1 MNSIILFL
9 IIALIAPI
17 KARYGEKRNEKAE
30 RQNLEAVRLMTEKM
44 NRGEWRAAADF
55 FAENAR
61 NHGEK
66 VGREGVRA
74 VLEDIFTTFPD
85 WRMEIL
91 ESVASGDLVS
101 VRYQVSGTHR
111 GVGKIPVNGGMLVG
125 VPATGKRFAV
135 EHIHIFKFADGKIVD
150 HYATRDDLGMMQQ
163 LGLLPLAI
171 AAGEAIV
178 LSSAQHPPFRF

>member
-1 MNSIILFL
+1 MNSVVILL
-9 IIALIAPI
+9 ILALIAPI
-17 KARYGEKRNEKAE
+17 KAQYGQKKTEKTEKE
-30 RQNLEAVRLMTEKM
+30 NLETMRRMTEKM
-44 NRGEWRAAADF
+44 NRGEWRAASDY
-55 FAENAR
+55 FAENTQ

-111 GVGKIPVNGGMLVG
+111 GVGKIPVNGGLLVG
-125 VPATGKRFAV
+125 VPATGKRFEV
-135 EHIHIFKFADGKIVD
+135 KHIHLFKFADGKIID

-163 LGLLPLAI
+163 LGLLPLSI
-171 AAGEAIV
+171 AGN
-178 LSSAQHPPFRF
+178 